1 MRYRYSN
8 TDERNFQWMHNDNS
22 VATLMTIQMSE
33 GRLRGVSDLLLSLK
47 YPITAIAG
55 RNTTGKSTVLAM
67 AACAYHNVE
76 TGYLPAGRSKPY
88 YTFSDFFVQS
98 RDEEPPSGIVIKYDI
113 LHNNWRGRDPGI
125 GFQRRTKRTGGRWN
139 NYNRRVRRNVI
150 YFGIQRVVPHY
161 ERTTHI
167 SYRSSFADQELD
179 ETHRENICSI
189 ASRVIGRTYSKF
201 ERHGHSKY
209 VLPIAESGDI
219 RYSGFNMGAGET
231 AVFEILV
238 SLFEAGK
245 GALLIIDELEIGLHE
260 EAQVRLIRELKA
272 LCKDLHC
279 QIICSTHS
287 HAILSSLPPEG
298 RFFLERVGPRT
309 IVESEV
315 FADYACGKLRGINTG
330 ELDIFVED
338 TVALSILDS
347 GIPHRLRQRVNV
359 KVIGSSSA
367 VIRALSTRYL
377 ENSDRCL
384 CILDGDKSGDDNIS
398 LFARYTE
405 GKFRL
410 SEEEMRSWA
419 TDRLA
424 YLPSSLIPEKWLL
437 RACNDLGDK
446 SHLAR
451 LWGVDEVHHVGDWI
465 RTALSETAHNELY
478 HLCRKSGVSED
489 QIVTDLVRFLLVQNP
504 DTFSYIAQIIDRHLA
519 PAHSRR
525 TG

>member
-1 MRYRYSN
+1 MRYRNSN
-8 TDERNFQWMHNDNS
+8 TDNSNFRWMHNDNS
-22 VATLMTIQMSE
+22 VATLMAIKMSE
-33 GRLRGVSDLLLSLK
+33 GSLRGISDFLLSFK
-47 YPITAIAG
+47 YPITALAG

-67 AACAYHNVE
+67 AACAYHNLK

-88 YTFSDFFVQS
+88 YTFSDFFVQY
-98 RDEEPPSGIVIKYDI
+98 RDEESPSGIVIKYGI
-113 LHNNWRGRDPGI
+113 LYNKWRNQDPGI
-125 GFQRRTKRTGGRWN
+125 AFQRRIKRTGGRWN

-161 ERTTHI
+161 ERTTHK
-167 SYRSSFADQELD
+167 SYRSSFVDQKLD
-179 ETHRENICSI
+179 ETHRNSICSI
-189 ASRVIGRTYSKF
+189 ASRIIGRTYSKF
-201 ERHGHSKY
+201 ERHSHSKY

-245 GALLIIDELEIGLHE
+245 GTLLIIDELEIGLHE
-260 EAQVRLIRELKA
+260 EAQVRLIRELKE
-272 LCKDLHC
+272 LCNDLHC

-298 RFFLERVGPRT
+298 RFFLERVGTGT
-309 IVESEV
+309 IVESEIS
-315 FADYACGKLRGINTG
+315 ADYACGKLRGLNTG

-338 TVALSILDS
+338 TVASSVLHS
-347 GIPHRLRQRVNV
+347 GIPHRLRQRVNI

-367 VIRALSTRYL
+367 VMRALSTRYL

-384 CILDGDKSGDDNIS
+384 CVLDGDKSSDNNVG

-405 GKFRL
+405 GQFRS
-410 SEEEMRSWA
+410 SEDEMRSWA

-424 YLPSSLIPEKWLL
+424 YLPSSLTPEKWLL
-437 RACNDLGDK
+437 SACNDLEDK

-451 LWGVDEVHHVGDWI
+451 SWGVDEARHVDDWI
-465 RTALSETAHNELY
+465 GAALSEASHNELY
-478 HLCRKSGVSED
+478 HVCRESGVSED
-489 QIVTDLVRFLLVQNP
+489 QIVADLVRFVLVQRP
-504 DTFSYIAQIIDRHLA
+504 DTLNCVTQVIDRHL
-519 PAHSRR
+519 SE
-525 TG
+525 